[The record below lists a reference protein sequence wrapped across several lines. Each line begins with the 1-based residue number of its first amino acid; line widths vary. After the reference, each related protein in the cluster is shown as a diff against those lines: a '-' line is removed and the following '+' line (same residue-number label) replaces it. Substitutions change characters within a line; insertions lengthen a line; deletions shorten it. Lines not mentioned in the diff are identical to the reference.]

1 MKEQQQKRPTVA
13 AMMAGA
19 VSGIPA
25 YLRPAVAVPLGNL
38 ARDLDELIGDL
49 ERRIKYLEEMASI
62 QSQALQIVGTKVMND
77 GGEHAKTDK

>member
-1 MKEQQQKRPTVA
+1 MQQEQQQRPTVA

-38 ARDLDELIGDL
+38 ARDLDELISDL
-49 ERRIKYLEEMASI
+49 ESRIAHIEIMQLE
-62 QSQALQIVGTKVMND
+62 
-77 GGEHAKTDK
+77 GGDHAKTD